1 MAGSLE
7 LLQAWVT
14 ETFGPLADDDDYN
27 ARLRDTLRVFL
38 QENGSYKTAAE
49 RLTLHKN
56 TVQYR
61 VRKAGEH
68 LRHPVVRDRLR
79 IELALLAVQ
88 WLGPAVLRP
97 ADGPPQVRGGS
108 PL

>member
-38 QENGSYKTAAE
+38 QENGSY
-49 RLTLHKN
+49 
-56 TVQYR
+56 
-61 VRKAGEH
+61 
-68 LRHPVVRDRLR
+68 
-79 IELALLAVQ
+79 
-88 WLGPAVLRP
+88 
-97 ADGPPQVRGGS
+97 
-108 PL
+108 